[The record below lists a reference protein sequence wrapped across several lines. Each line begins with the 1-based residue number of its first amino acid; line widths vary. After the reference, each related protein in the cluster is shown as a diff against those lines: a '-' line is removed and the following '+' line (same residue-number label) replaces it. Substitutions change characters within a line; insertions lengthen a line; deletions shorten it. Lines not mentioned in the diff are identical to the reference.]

1 MATEPA
7 EHDEE
12 TIVERI
18 GKGLG
23 IDPDGDGHDP
33 LDGLLVKVNWRPS
46 TRDFDLLV
54 AGDAGNPGPTPGDAC
69 TDDDVFFTAVNV
81 RAPPNAPGTA
91 DEWYRRARQAL
102 TGPKADA
109 HRYFTFTLN
118 RTSGPSPE
126 ATFKWSWHEPT
137 TRADPMPAL
146 IHDAQ
151 KGTKRIGV
159 AKMRARP
166 FTRSDRHMFGEFLFL
181 FFFVWAIRM
190 TTCFVYG

>member
-1 MATEPA
+1 MLPRLDRLSLRRAPRPTDAPKRKSTLDA
-7 EHDEE
+7 AM
-12 TIVERI
+12 
-18 GKGLG
+18 
-23 IDPDGDGHDP
+23 DGNVMQRSRTNGGGGGAP
-33 LDGLLVKVNWRPS
+33 N
-46 TRDFDLLV
+46 
-54 AGDAGNPGPTPGDAC
+54 PGDAC

-102 TGPKADA
+102 TGPKSDA

-137 TRADPMPAL
+137 ARADPMPAL
-146 IHDAQ
+146 VHDAQ

-159 AKMRARP
+159 AKMRAQP
-166 FTRSDRHMFGEFLFL
+166 FTRSDRQMFGKFLL
-181 FFFVWAIRM
+181 II
-190 TTCFVYG
+190 TPYGQLV

>member
-33 LDGLLVKVNWRPS
+33 LDGLLVKVKWRPS
-46 TRDFDLLV
+46 TRDFDLHV
-54 AGDAGNPGPTPGDAC
+54 AGDAGNSGPTPGDAPE
-69 TDDDVFFTAVNV
+69 DDVFFTAVNV

-102 TGPKADA
+102 TGPKSDA

-118 RTSGPSPE
+118 RTGPSSIGPSPE

-137 TRADPMPAL
+137 ARADPMPAR
-146 IHDAQ
+146 IQDAQ

-159 AKMRARP
+159 AKMRAQP
-166 FTRSDRHMFGEFLFL
+166 FTRSDRQMFGEFLFIL
-181 FFFVWAIRM
+181 LR
-190 TTCFVYG
+190 TGN

>member
-23 IDPDGDGHDP
+23 IDPDGDRHDP

-46 TRDFDLLV
+46 TRDFDLHV
-54 AGDAGNPGPTPGDAC
+54 AGDAGGGALTPGDAC

-102 TGPKADA
+102 TGPKSDA

-137 TRADPMPAL
+137 TRADPMPAA
-146 IHDAQ
+146 IHASQ

-159 AKMRARP
+159 AKMRAQP
-166 FTRSDRHMFGEFLFL
+166 FTRSDRQMFGKFLL
-181 FFFVWAIRM
+181 II
-190 TTCFVYG
+190 TPYGQLI